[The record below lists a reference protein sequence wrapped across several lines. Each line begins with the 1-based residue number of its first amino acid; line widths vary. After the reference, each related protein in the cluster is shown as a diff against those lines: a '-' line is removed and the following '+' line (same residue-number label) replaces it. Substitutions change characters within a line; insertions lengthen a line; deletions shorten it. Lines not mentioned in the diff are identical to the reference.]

1 MEVHQR
7 KDVERKVVCSC
18 IFRLLVATWTHH
30 ARFAFSV
37 EIAEKEEVRNI
48 KQIRLFRIFF
58 PFAKIRSLKAK
69 RRKQKVRK
77 NKIFSAGNSNI
88 VETKQN

>member
-7 KDVERKVVCSC
+7 KDVERKVLCSC

-37 EIAEKEEVRNI
+37 EIAEKEEERNI
-48 KQIRLFRIFF
+48 KTDPSFSDFF
-58 PFAKIRSLKAK
+58 PFRENQVVKSKTSEAKS
-69 RRKQKVRK
+69 
-77 NKIFSAGNSNI
+77 
-88 VETKQN
+88 